1 MKGISDFLA
10 KFKVIP
16 NPADEKKIIASIVSG
31 ILKEKKNS
39 TNDIENFSALVLEE
53 NIEIKG
59 YIICILIH
67 PAIKNLIFQYKTSI
81 LEKINTRF
89 NGEKVFKNI
98 M

>member
-16 NPADEKKIIASIVSG
+16 NPADEKKIIASIVNDV
-31 ILKEKKNS
+31 LKEKRVDTS
-39 TNDIENFSALVLEE
+39 D
-53 NIEIKG
+53 IEIKG
-59 YIICILIH
+59 YMICILIH
-67 PAIKNLIFQYKTSI
+67 PAIKNLIFQHKTDI